1 MAKLIQRDW
10 RNWKPPQTPSG
21 STNSSPVESQGLNSS
36 DQLPSATKPVKA
48 TKKAIRLKNTKTPAK
63 TSKRINFNT
72 GADIF
77 KKKNFKMIAKNQDSG
92 YTSDMLDDYDCHLK
106 WSKDFERYDYK
117 TSMNRA
123 KGIISTRDESKDKRL
138 ASTIAIMI
146 SKLAEDKTGEPIIGE
161 DEWDMQELM
170 LRSITKRNIYSC
182 MQSRERENIVL
193 ILDSSPSCE
202 HMSRLYGKIAYLSV
216 KLGCLD
222 VYLAPNAH
230 ITHKLNGKTG
240 KYERVF
246 DIEKDKD
253 MIICGVDDISEFF
266 KNRIILFFGDYD
278 GAYSIEKASKINEMH
293 WFNND
298 YSIEYH
304 EDYANYY
311 HGAVYNC
318 KSREDLINIIR
329 KLR

>member
-21 STNSSPVESQGLNSS
+21 SRNSSPVESQGLNSS

-48 TKKAIRLKNTKTPAK
+48 TKKAIRLKNTKNTA
-63 TSKRINFNT
+63 KRINFNT
-72 GADIF
+72 GSDIF
-77 KKKNFKMIAKNQDSG
+77 KKKNFGMIAKKQGND
-92 YTSDMLDDYDCHLK
+92 YVNEMMDDFKSHLS

-117 TSMNRA
+117 PTMNRA
-123 KGIISTRDESKDKRL
+123 KGIIATRDDSRDKRL
-138 ASTIAIMI
+138 ANTIAIMI

-193 ILDSSPSCE
+193 VLDSSPSCE
-202 HMSRLYGKIAYLSV
+202 HMSRLYSKIAYLSV
-216 KLGCLD
+216 KFGCLD

-230 ITHKLNGKTG
+230 ITHKLNSKTG

-246 DIEKDKD
+246 DIKKHRD
-253 MIICGVDDISEFF
+253 MIICGMDSIDKFF

-278 GAYSIEKASKINEMH
+278 GAFFLEKSSKINEIH

-298 YSIEYH
+298 YSSEH
-304 EDYANYY
+304 QEDYAYEY
-311 HGAVYNC
+311 CGSVYSC
-318 KSREDLINIIR
+318 KTRQDLINIIR